1 MSDFWLLHLQI
12 KETWNL
18 DLDRINCYDYLSR
31 LCLESPNSI
40 GLRMSQVD
48 IINPVSTAVTGTDL
62 IWGHTKDCKSCLP
75 CSEALKMMS
84 SAHTASYVLYI
95 RNGNRRDKFVMC
107 VLLTECDINLV
118 RESCIWTWLRP
129 I

>member
-62 IWGHTKDCKSCLP
+62 I
-75 CSEALKMMS
+75 
-84 SAHTASYVLYI
+84 
-95 RNGNRRDKFVMC
+95 
-107 VLLTECDINLV
+107 
-118 RESCIWTWLRP
+118 
-129 I
+129 